1 MSLISRNLQ
10 MAIPELDSN
19 IDYDINHGMGIAIN
33 LHSDTH
39 LCGIDQK

>member
-10 MAIPELDSN
+10 IAIPELDSN
-19 IDYDINHGMGIAIN
+19 VKRDINYGMDIAIN
-33 LHSDTH
+33 LHSDIH